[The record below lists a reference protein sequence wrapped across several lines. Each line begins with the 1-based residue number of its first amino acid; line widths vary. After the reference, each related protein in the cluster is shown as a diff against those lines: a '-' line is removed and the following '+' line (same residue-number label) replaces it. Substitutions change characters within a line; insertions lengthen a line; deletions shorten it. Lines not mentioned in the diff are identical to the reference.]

1 LGFGQIGHRRFD
13 ARPPARSGV
22 FLPLKNLPAAS
33 AVGIF
38 FQVVCFPC
46 QGICAVVGA
55 PSNFIRD
62 LTERVARHDD
72 VLADPGVLEAQILGT
87 LGVAAVR
94 G

>member
-1 LGFGQIGHRRFD
+1 MRFAQIGRRRFD
-13 ARPPARSGV
+13 ALPRTERRFP
-22 FLPLKNLPAAS
+22 PLKNLPAAS